1 MPKYLYHGSYTLDGI
16 RGVLAD
22 GGSKRRDAARQAIES
37 LGGKMDAFYFAFGAD
52 DVVVLVDV
60 PDNVSAAALSLAIG
74 AAGAFRGTTTV
85 LLTPDEFDSAASKAR
100 NVKYAPPGR

>member
-1 MPKYLYHGSYTLDGI
+1 MPKYLYHGSYTLEGI

-22 GGSKRRDAARQAIES
+22 GGSKRRDAARQAVES
-37 LGGKMDAFYFAFGAD
+37 LGGRMEAFYFAFGTD

-85 LLTPDEFDSAASKAR
+85 LLTPDEFDSAAGKAR